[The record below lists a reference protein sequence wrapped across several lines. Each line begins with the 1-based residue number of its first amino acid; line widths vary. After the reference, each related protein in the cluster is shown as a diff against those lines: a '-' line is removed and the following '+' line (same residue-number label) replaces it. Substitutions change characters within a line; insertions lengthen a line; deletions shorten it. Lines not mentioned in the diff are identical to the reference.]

1 MLPSAQMQQLIFRS
15 LDPAPTSPFNPFYGR
30 RDNRSARQQV
40 VSGLRLA
47 GRLVGGILILGVA
60 FWSISTLLADARSN
74 ARSGHFVFWVML
86 CFASLIMFVTVNEW
100 VALVPAF
107 YVLILTRIVGVLIIG
122 TFSSSSTTSDW
133 GNRRDLF
140 ELLVVCVVVSA
151 LSWRFIGNTPA
162 PTTLLDRF
170 ALTFFVLA
178 QLIQT
183 AIIYHWPPLP
193 LTSGLSALLIA
204 WCGYRWKLARELR
217 TRRNGNPINS
227 ETLPEP

>member
-1 MLPSAQMQQLIFRS
+1 MHRLILRL

-30 RDNRSARQQV
+30 RDKRSARQQV

-47 GRLVGGILILGVA
+47 GGLVGVILVLGVA

-86 CFASLIMFVTVNEW
+86 CFSSLIMFVTVNEW

-107 YVLILTRIVGVLIIG
+107 YVLILTRIVGALIIG
-122 TFSSSSTTSDW
+122 TFSSSSTASDW
-133 GNRRDLF
+133 GNRRDLW

-178 QLIQT
+178 QLTQT
-183 AIIYHWPPLP
+183 EITFHWPPLA
-193 LTSGLSALLIA
+193 LTSGLAALLIA
-204 WCGYRWKLARELR
+204 WGGYRWKLAG
-217 TRRNGNPINS
+217 TRRKHHIGNPTIS